1 MGVRGQDCGRVAGGD
16 RVRAISIGG
25 LLRRLWIPLLL
36 VVVLS
41 VSGLVVTRLHKV
53 FGSQDLNANAGAGI
67 KIVQFNPKVVK
78 YEIDGPPGSVAN
90 INYWDADA
98 NTHQVNN
105 APLPW
110 SYTISTTLPA
120 VSANIMA
127 QTDAG
132 YIGCRITVDGEL
144 REHRTSDGHNAQT
157 FCRVKSA
164 CPAQA
169 TMRREATVRSG
180 ASTQPILRAQQLN
193 RTAL

>member
-1 MGVRGQDCGRVAGGD
+1 
-16 RVRAISIGG
+16 
-25 LLRRLWIPLLL
+25 LLL

-78 YEIDGPPGSVAN
+78 DEVDGPPGSTAN

-98 NTHQVNN
+98 NTPQVNN

-110 SYTISTTLPA
+110 SYPISTTLPA

-132 YIGCRITVDGEL
+132 YIGYRITVDGEL
-144 REHRTSDGHNAQT
+144 REHRS
-157 FCRVKSA
+157 S
-164 CPAQA
+164 
-169 TMRREATVRSG
+169 
-180 ASTQPILRAQQLN
+180 
-193 RTAL
+193 

>member
-1 MGVRGQDCGRVAGGD
+1 
-16 RVRAISIGG
+16 VRAVSISG
-25 LLRRLWIPLLL
+25 LLKRAWIPLLL

-41 VSGLVVTRLHKV
+41 VSALAVTRLHKV
-53 FGSQDLNANAGAGI
+53 FASQDLNANSGAGI

-98 NTHQVNN
+98 NT
-105 APLPW
+105 
-110 SYTISTTLPA
+110 ISTTLPA

-144 REHRTSDGHNAQT
+144 REHRSSDGHNAQT
-157 FCRVKSA
+157 FCLVKSA
-164 CPAQA
+164 
-169 TMRREATVRSG
+169 
-180 ASTQPILRAQQLN
+180 
-193 RTAL
+193 